1 MQSLCIGGSAPYNCT
16 FFMPTKRK
24 YSQSLSGGD
33 LGSPTQDFSQPI
45 VSTSR
50 QLKPRS
56 SSPSTSFS
64 GSAQRSSSRNGSLT
78 AVNGVVDIDGES
90 SSSASVGNSQA
101 RSKKRKVDDKGK
113 GKGRAKASENQVI
126 EEEIDELLSDS
137 ENAGTVLG
145 RNRGKGKGK
154 GKARYVE
161 EESGEEVDQVHELQ
175 VTSPPPTQP
184 PVTHKVE
191 TSSDDIEVLS
201 ETRTAVATPP
211 HRPEPLAQYTCPVCF
226 CPPTKATLTPC
237 GHILCGRCLF
247 TAVKTTIRR
256 GIWIGD
262 NSAK

>member
-1 MQSLCIGGSAPYNCT
+1 VAVHITIVRSS
-16 FFMPTKRK
+16 MPTKRK
-24 YSQSLSGGD
+24 YSRSLSGVE
-33 LGSPTQDFSQPI
+33 LGSSTQDLPLPI
-45 VSTSR
+45 PSTSR

-56 SSPSTSFS
+56 SSRSSSLS
-64 GSAQRSSSRNGSLT
+64 GSAQRSSSRNGSLAT
-78 AVNGVVDIDGES
+78 VNDIVDIDGES
-90 SSSASVGNSQA
+90 WSSASVGNSQA

-113 GKGRAKASENQVI
+113 GKGRAEASENQVV

-137 ENAGTVLG
+137 ESAGTGLG
-145 RNRGKGKGK
+145 RNRGKGK

-161 EESGEEVDQVHELQ
+161 EENGEEVDQVHEVH
-175 VTSPPPTQP
+175 VTSSPPTQP
-184 PVTHKVE
+184 PVTHKLE

-201 ETRTAVATPP
+201 ETRTPIATPP